1 MLDFIKEVARMQ
13 TATELQELI
22 YLRTKV
28 NELEMKIHLLEKA
41 LEFVAQR
48 VDEER
53 EKKNTEYLVKQ
64 ILQK

>member
-1 MLDFIKEVARMQ
+1 MQ